1 MSQALPVSS
10 PENATGDVSTIL
22 SDKVMIPMGCDHC
35 GKETDIS
42 LHLLKSQHFYL
53 CEHCNTTHQVS
64 ATELR
69 LMRMMLARH
78 GYHFAL

>member
-1 MSQALPVSS
+1 MPTPSQQATNDVALQESGNIRDDNMWS
-10 PENATGDVSTIL
+10 RI
-22 SDKVMIPMGCDHC
+22 HC